1 METRIISAQEIT
13 PSKPAGIYQSE
24 FFSIP
29 LPDAAQ
35 SESNKDETIL
45 RSVITALNNHSAK
58 LKHTPDAAAKKSAIA
73 RDLVALVKTLPPN
86 LCLNIL
92 IESSRHSLFAN
103 SPAHQIIFTA
113 ISRETLY
120 RSPVIVGEHSLER
133 IKSLH
138 QNSPVEVEEFL
149 KNPELLLIWI
159 ELANGLETSR
169 LFKHYF
175 QCDSL
180 YYLKLLAIAKDE
192 IASGQPGKAVLCAAL
207 MNAKRPASGDI
218 RYIKQALDRL
228 TENEPSSSYPRIIK
242 SLNLYLDPTIDNF
255 NKAAGCY
262 INANFIEFNIAE
274 FTAHDFRGA
283 RLTYCN
289 LDLLRITNI
298 DFGGACLDHASLSGI
313 EMNSSNFS
321 GASLIGANLT
331 LSNFINNNFDGA
343 DFSGADFSYANLTRA
358 NLKNAIFDNATFDGT
373 EFIDTNKF
381 YDPLALE
388 AELDRYHQM
397 LLLHRNETRLR
408 GAIVKHIIQFT
419 HNPKVD
425 TATAIAILTSTL
437 SHDFSKQHNPVE
449 ILKTGATFFSN
460 YFQAAFYK
468 TDLPSV
474 PSIDTNEEKLLK
486 PELEKRK
493 AELASASAPRPV

>member
-1 METRIISAQEIT
+1 METRMMSAQEKT
-13 PSKPAGIYQSE
+13 LAQPAYIYQSD

-29 LPDAAQ
+29 LLDAAQ
-35 SESNKDETIL
+35 PESNKDEVIL
-45 RSVITALNNHSAK
+45 RSVVTALNHHSSN
-58 LKHTPDAAAKKSAIA
+58 LKHAPDALAKKSAVA

-92 IESSRHSLFAN
+92 IESSRHSLFTN
-103 SPAHQIIFTA
+103 SPAHQIIFAA

-120 RSPVIVGEHSLER
+120 RSPVIVGEHTLE
-133 IKSLH
+133 KVKFLH
-138 QNSPVEVEEFL
+138 QSNPVEVENFL
-149 KNPELLLIWI
+149 RNPELLLIWI
-159 ELANGLETSR
+159 EHADGLETSR
-169 LFKHYF
+169 LFKYYF

-180 YYLKLLAIAKDE
+180 YYLKLLAIAKEE
-192 IASGQPGKAVLCAAL
+192 IAIGQPGKAVLCAAL

-218 RYIKQALDRL
+218 HYIKQALVRL

-262 INANFIEFNIAE
+262 INANFIELNIAE

-283 RLTYCN
+283 RLTSCN
-289 LDLLRITNI
+289 LDLLGITNI
-298 DFGGACLDHASLSGI
+298 DFSGACLDHASLSGI
-313 EMNSSNFS
+313 EMNGSNFS

-331 LSNFINNNFDGA
+331 LSNFINNNLDGA

-358 NLKNAIFDNATFDGT
+358 NLKNAIFDNAIFDGT
-373 EFIDTNKF
+373 EFIVATKF

-388 AELDRYHQM
+388 AELDRYHHM

-408 GAIVKHIIQFT
+408 GAIIKQIIQFT
-419 HNPKVD
+419 HHPEVD
-425 TATAIAILTSTL
+425 TATAVAILSSTL

-449 ILKTGATFFSN
+449 LLKTGATFFSN

-493 AELASASAPRPV
+493 AELAAASAPRPM